1 MCLIVLAYKVHPS
14 YPLIVAA
21 NRDEFLE
28 RPTVV
33 AHFWPD
39 AAHILAG
46 RDLRAGGT
54 WLGVTTGGRF
64 AALTNHRDLRRP
76 PVSGPS
82 RGDLVRKA
90 LETGIEGVDTSVY
103 EGFNLLH
110 GTVDE
115 LMYHSNVNG
124 AHSILEPGIHGL
136 SNHLLNT
143 PWPKVQRA
151 RQQLTDLLGSGA
163 IDPEDLFQLLGDIT
177 PATDD
182 ELPDTGIGLEWER
195 VLSPIHIRTER
206 YGTRCSTV
214 LLVDHQ
220 SVVTFE
226 EKSYAPRN
234 HVRENIRPSSLK

>member
-21 NRDEFLE
+21 NRDEFLD
-28 RPTVV
+28 RPTAV
-33 AHFWPD
+33 AQYWPD

-64 AALTNHRDLRRP
+64 AALTNHRDLRRH

-82 RGDLVRKA
+82 RGDLVRRA

-110 GTVDE
+110 GPVDE
-115 LMYHSNVNG
+115 LMYHSNVDG
-124 AHSILEPGIHGL
+124 AHSILAPGIHGL

-151 RQQLTDLLGSGA
+151 RQQLTDLLGSGS
-163 IDPEDLFQLLGDIT
+163 IDPEDLFQLLGDAT
-177 PATDD
+177 PAADD

-195 VLSPIHIRTER
+195 VLSPIHIRTDR

-220 SVVTFE
+220 GVVAFE

-234 HVRENIRPSSLK
+234 QVREIIRPSALK

>member
-1 MCLIVLAYKVHPS
+1 MCLIVLAYKVHPE
-14 YPLIVAA
+14 YPLILAA

-28 RPTVV
+28 RPTEK

-39 AAHILAG
+39 APHILAG

-54 WLGVTTGGRF
+54 WLGITRSGRF

-76 PVSGPS
+76 AVVNSPS
-82 RGDLVRKA
+82 RGQLVRLA
-90 LETGIEGVDTSVY
+90 LEDELAGLDTSVY

-110 GTVDE
+110 GATDA

-124 AHSILEPGIHGL
+124 LDHVLVPGVHGL

-151 RQQLTDLLGSGA
+151 KRRLTELVQAGTM
-163 IDPEDLFQLLGDIT
+163 DPQDLFRMMGDTT
-177 PATDD
+177 PADD
-182 ELPDTGIGLEWER
+182 HDLPDTGIGASWER
-195 VLSPIHIRTER
+195 LLSSMHIVAEG

-214 LLVDHQ
+214 LLVDRQGNVH
-220 SVVTFE
+220 FE
-226 EKSYAPRN
+226 ERGFSPV
-234 HVRENIRPSSLK
+234 HEVRETMRTV